1 MQSDATDMDRIKEG
15 LRQAMRGLAS
25 AVGIVSATDSKGV
38 RQAMAATSVT
48 SLSFDPPS
56 MLVCVNRNASF
67 YPLIAEGRD
76 FCINILENCHSD
88 VASNCAM
95 RDQGEGRFE
104 GGKWGQTPDGIPYL
118 EDAQAAIFCRQ
129 ANRVA
134 HGTHDIV
141 IGDVIA
147 VNLSGN
153 FDPMVFAGGK
163 YWRLNTA

>member
-1 MQSDATDMDRIKEG
+1 MDSIKDG

-25 AVGIVSATDSKGV
+25 GVGIITGTDAAGL
-38 RQAMAATSVT
+38 RHAMAATSVT

-67 YPLIAEGRD
+67 YPLIADQRD
-76 FCINILENCHSD
+76 FCINILGNIHAD
-88 VASNCAM
+88 VAANCAM
-95 RDQGEGRFE
+95 KDQGEDRFVGGRWVS
-104 GGKWGQTPDGIPYL
+104 GPDGVPYL

-141 IGDVIA
+141 IGDVLD
-147 VNLSGN
+147 VKTSDD

-163 YWRLNTA
+163 YWRLQAS